1 MGRSGARTG
10 FKVYSINTTIRN
22 PKRNAD
28 FLKLFKKY
36 DKLVMDNINT
46 YKYFFDLVQ
55 NGIYT
60 FTNIPISVKEKLE
73 LGIEL
78 SDDEVIDAIEK
89 NPQATGLHGRVMTQ
103 LRALKDQGFLRF
115 EKAARGQNK
124 ITITKLGHEIIDN
137 EIDGTITYTK
147 AMIGLHAKN
156 PARSSMLNESVP
168 FLNTLFVINEVNKEW
183 RNMGHEPKGIL
194 RHEFGTFVLSMKD
207 CDYKRAANDII
218 EYRKRNRYKIN
229 EKDIINHLNKNDILE
244 LKMNSVIVDYPD
256 DVFRKFEMTG
266 LLVARGQFG
275 YRYIDFSKYNMEKVK
290 IILEDYK
297 NYSFKHFTTE
307 DDYYFYLENIK
318 IPWEKDELIRR
329 KVIESKCDVLG
340 LKFDEKLDLTSQEQ
354 MLDQMFYRKALDNA
368 IKDIE
373 VDLIKQELKILAGTS
388 DAETKFGDLGEPLR
402 LEYLLALLLGKIYG
416 TSKLV
421 SNIIYAENGKPLHY
435 APAGK
440 SDIILYD
447 EKGSYILE
455 PTMQKGRNQQL
466 NNETTNI
473 VRHVEI
479 EKEKSGLDFRVLMI
493 APVIHIDVTR
503 FFKYMVVSEDAK
515 IIPASIERS
524 TQLFIDNSQIESLN
538 RDFDNLVEHM
548 KETDLKVF
556 VDEMN
561 AYRMP

>member
-73 LGIEL
+73 SGIEL

-244 LKMNSVIVDYPD
+244 LKMNSVIADYPD

-373 VDLIKQELKILAGTS
+373 LELIKQELKILAGTS

>member
-36 DKLVMDNINT
+36 DKLVMDNIKT

-60 FTNIPISVKEKLE
+60 FTNIPISVQEKLE

-78 SDDEVIDAIEK
+78 SDDEVIDAIER

-156 PARSSMLNESVP
+156 PARRSMLNESVP

-183 RNMGHEPKGIL
+183 RNMGYEPKGIL
-194 RHEFGTFVLSMKD
+194 RHEFGAFVLSMKD

-218 EYRKRNRYKIN
+218 EYRKRNRYNIN
-229 EKDIINHLNKNDILE
+229 ENDIINHLNKNDILE
-244 LKMNSVIVDYPD
+244 LKMNSVIADYPD

-307 DDYYFYLENIK
+307 DDYYFYLEN
-318 IPWEKDELIRR
+318 
-329 KVIESKCDVLG
+329 
-340 LKFDEKLDLTSQEQ
+340 
-354 MLDQMFYRKALDNA
+354 
-368 IKDIE
+368 
-373 VDLIKQELKILAGTS
+373 
-388 DAETKFGDLGEPLR
+388 
-402 LEYLLALLLGKIYG
+402 
-416 TSKLV
+416 
-421 SNIIYAENGKPLHY
+421 
-435 APAGK
+435 
-440 SDIILYD
+440 
-447 EKGSYILE
+447 
-455 PTMQKGRNQQL
+455 
-466 NNETTNI
+466 
-473 VRHVEI
+473 
-479 EKEKSGLDFRVLMI
+479 
-493 APVIHIDVTR
+493 
-503 FFKYMVVSEDAK
+503 
-515 IIPASIERS
+515 
-524 TQLFIDNSQIESLN
+524 
-538 RDFDNLVEHM
+538 
-548 KETDLKVF
+548 
-556 VDEMN
+556 
-561 AYRMP
+561 

>member
-28 FLKLFKKY
+28 FLKLFKKH

-73 LGIEL
+73 SGIEL

-156 PARSSMLNESVP
+156 PARRSMLNESVP

-194 RHEFGTFVLSMKD
+194 RHEFGAFVLSMKD

-244 LKMNSVIVDYPD
+244 LKMNSVIADYPD

-373 VDLIKQELKILAGTS
+373 LELIKQELKILAGTS

-479 EKEKSGLDFRVLMI
+479 EKEKCGLDFRVLMI

>member
-73 LGIEL
+73 SGIEL

-244 LKMNSVIVDYPD
+244 LKMNSVIADYPD

-329 KVIESKCDVLG
+329 KIIESKCDVLG

-373 VDLIKQELKILAGTS
+373 LELIKQELKILAGTS

-421 SNIIYAENGKPLHY
+421 SNIIYTENGKPLHY

>member
-244 LKMNSVIVDYPD
+244 LKMNSVIADYPD

-373 VDLIKQELKILAGTS
+373 LELIKQELKILAGTS